1 VVCFIF
7 QESVM
12 SRLLK
17 AFPFFL
23 LAAQLQAFA
32 QAPAAPAASAKTLA
46 LNAQQQAALGIQLAP
61 LQPAVGGLWL
71 ASATVSVPPGKEV
84 TVTAPY
90 PGVVTR
96 IDAGLGDTVQAGA
109 ALASWSSPMLADARR
124 QSREAQ
130 LDAQTAQAA
139 LQRDQALLAEGV
151 IPAARLQLSQNK
163 FQAAEAVRLAREAE
177 LRSAGTGAPSGDY
190 ASATLRSPL
199 TGSVVD
205 VTVSVGQRVDTGA
218 VLFRVADTRQLQLDV
233 VLSPDK
239 AAQLKAGD
247 TVSVPS
253 RAAKAVLLGVSRG
266 VDATQQ
272 AKARARVTVPGSL
285 KAGEVLSVQLH
296 PSLASPNSAAWQ
308 VPARAVVLQQG
319 QSWVFVATAKG
330 FDATPVRVLSS
341 NDDQS
346 VIQPTTQT
354 PLQASSRVA
363 VTGLA
368 SLRALLQQGE

>member
-1 VVCFIF
+1 
-7 QESVM
+7 M

-32 QAPAAPAASAKTLA
+32 QTPAAPAASAKTLA
-46 LNAQQQAALGIQLAP
+46 LNAQQQAALGIQLAA
-61 LQPAVGGLWL
+61 LQPAMGGLWL

-205 VTVSVGQRVDTGA
+205 VAVSVGQRVDTGA

-296 PSLASPNSAAWQ
+296 PSLVSPNSAAWQ